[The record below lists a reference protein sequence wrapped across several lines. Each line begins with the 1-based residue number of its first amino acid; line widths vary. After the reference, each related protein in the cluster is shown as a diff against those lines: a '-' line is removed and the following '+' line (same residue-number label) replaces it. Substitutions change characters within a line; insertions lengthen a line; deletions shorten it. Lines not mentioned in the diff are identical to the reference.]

1 MMFPVTANWKGNREF
16 CHTPENSI
24 MDKEKMI
31 TPKSKVL
38 QVIED
43 YPGLEEVIVNYV
55 PAFRAL
61 KNPILRKTVA
71 RTATLQQAAAI
82 GGLKVEELVNR
93 LRKEAGQD
101 PFTQGEDF
109 GFNTKKP
116 EWFDPRLVSGELNAK
131 ELLDRGEHPVNQV
144 IADLKAMKNK
154 SIYKLEAPF
163 LPAPL
168 IDKASSLNVEHWV
181 VKESDEKYFIYFY
194 KS

>member
-1 MMFPVTANWKGNREF
+1 
-16 CHTPENSI
+16 
-24 MDKEKMI
+24 MDKEKLI

-38 QVIED
+38 KIIED
-43 YPGLEEVIVNYV
+43 FPELEEIIVNYV

-61 KNPILRKTVA
+61 KNPVLRKTVA
-71 RTATLQQAAAI
+71 RTASLQQAAAI
-82 GGLKVEELVNR
+82 GGVKVEELVNH

-101 PFTQGEDF
+101 AYSQGEDY

-116 EWFDPRLVSGELNAK
+116 EWFDPGLVSGELNAK

-154 SIYKLEAPF
+154 SIYRLEAPF

-168 IDKASSLNVEHWV
+168 IDKASSLDVSHWV
-181 VKESDEKYFIYFY
+181 VKESDEKYIIYFY
-194 KS
+194 KP